1 MDILELTAGSAALM
15 LTAPVVSTIA
25 QAADESASAVLKDT
39 NEQNVGTAS
48 TRCAGA
54 SGLGTTVLPWEDA
67 D

>member
-39 NEQNVGTAS
+39 NARTWAPLRRAAPGHPV
-48 TRCAGA
+48 
-54 SGLGTTVLPWEDA
+54 
-67 D
+67 